1 MDIKITNKNNKPI
14 AIINSKE
21 PLLTDIQSGLD
32 LMATVKYEANAS
44 RIVLQKEA
52 ITEDFFILSTRFAGE
67 MLQKFINYD
76 VQMAIVGDFSKYTSK
91 PLKDFMYESNRGKDF
106 FFVSSEEEAIE
117 RLAIV

>member
-1 MDIKITNKNNKPI
+1 MNIKITNKNNKLI

-32 LMATVKYEANAS
+32 LIATVKYEANSS
-44 RIVLQKEA
+44 RIVLKKEA